1 MKLNLVLT
9 IFLISLVKID
19 NLQGTEVNNLETQD
33 SRLVLTT
40 VLLKDLKKLEILIED
55 MSKCLT
61 SFKQGSGSRLPFV
74 WKICSIPIHKIGD
87 LWKVDLET
95 KTETYE
101 IDENIVNTIRNWTG
115 NYIRLLFVAQ
125 EHGVQY

>member
-1 MKLNLVLT
+1 MPLSDVNKIIAKMKLNLVLT

-19 NLQGTEVNNLETQD
+19 NLQGTEANNLETQD

-40 VLLKDLKKLEILIED
+40 VSLKDLKKLEILIED

-74 WKICSIPIHKIGD
+74 WKICSIPIHKIGIVFRIKNQRKMKSEMIID
-87 LWKVDLET
+87 M
-95 KTETYE
+95 E
-101 IDENIVNTIRNWTG
+101 I
-115 NYIRLLFVAQ
+115 A
-125 EHGVQY
+125 